1 MALFDKDYF
10 PRKLLNE
17 QVLISLLLGFVSL
30 IALYF
35 FVYSPYSSG
44 LIIGGTSIFFLVAI
58 SSTISRLLPDAR
70 SSSLDALYWSFLPLL
85 MLVSLSWASGYF
97 FDGSHTFLWI
107 LISALIL
114 SVSVWLLFRVAPDP
128 SYEGSGAQVL
138 YLLGASL
145 SALTLFLFWGVSEME
160 GTKAVLVAG
169 FVSFSYTGIFLQ
181 VQFRRQKSIL
191 VASILVGLL
200 VGEISIFRVLLTLSS
215 IDVGLLLFLIFSC
228 LSSVAAALIAKKFR
242 ELSLKWLAPLIIFS
256 VSIFWL
262 FLYL

>member
-35 FVYSPYSSG
+35 FVYSPYSPG
-44 LIIGGTSIFFLVAI
+44 LIIGCTSVFFLVAI
-58 SSTISRLLPDAR
+58 SSTLSRLLPDSG

-85 MLVSLSWASGYF
+85 MLVNLSWASGYF
-97 FDGSHTFLWI
+97 LDGNHTFVWI

-114 SVSVWLLFRVAPDP
+114 SVFIWLLFRVAPDP
-128 SYEGSGAQVL
+128 SYEGSGAQIL

-145 SALTLFLFWGVSEME
+145 SALALFLFWGVSEME
-160 GTKAVLVAG
+160 STKAVLVAG
-169 FVSFSYTGIFLQ
+169 LVSFSYTGIFLQ
-181 VQFRRQKSIL
+181 VQFRRRKSIL

-200 VGEISIFRVLLTLSS
+200 VGEVSVFRVFLPLSS
-215 IDVGLLLFLIFSC
+215 IEVGFLLFLVFSC

-242 ELSLKWLAPLIIFS
+242 ELSLKWLAPLIVFS